1 MVGMEDIDTVTF
13 TCKKRNCKLASAQ
26 NIGPKI
32 PFNITQNELFN
43 HKKVYLAGSSLKVK
57 IL

>member
-1 MVGMEDIDTVTF
+1 MVGMEDNHSITF
-13 TCKKRNCKLASAQ
+13 TCKKSNYKLVSAQ

-43 HKKVYLAGSSLKVK
+43 HKKVF
-57 IL
+57 